1 MAPRAGLLVRRGS
14 ERLFIPASVA
24 RHLVPMPRL
33 SRVPWDSVQMAL
45 VRGDV
50 VAVVELGEPSGMLV
64 MCEISG
70 ECVALSGL
78 AAERAG
84 FWPASGTGIRVD
96 DTEVPELDLAAA
108 LARFQTQRTEQKD
121 SAP

>member
-1 MAPRAGLLVRRGS
+1 MAPRAGLLVRLGS
-14 ERLFIPASVA
+14 ERLFIPANVA
-24 RHLVPMPRL
+24 RHLVPVPRL
-33 SRVPWDSVQMAL
+33 SRVPWDDAQMAL

-70 ECVALSGL
+70 ESVALSGL

-84 FWPASGTGIRVD
+84 FWPASGTGVRVGD
-96 DTEVPELDLAAA
+96 AEVPELELAAA
-108 LARFQTQRTEQKD
+108 LARFQTRRTEQKD
-121 SAP
+121 GAA